1 MKYMTFKAGTRG
13 SELAMLQTRGAL
25 DRLTELFPWLSFE
38 RVTVATPGDRDLT
51 SDLRGSPADF
61 FTRDLDDALRDGRID
76 LAVHSAKDLPSPMPE
91 GIDWR
96 CARKRLWRE
105 SGCSYLRAEAWPS
118 WEPGPG
124 VGAF

>member
-1 MKYMTFKAGTRG
+1 MTFKAGTRG

-61 FTRDLDDALRDGRID
+61 FTRDLDDA
-76 LAVHSAKDLPSPMPE
+76 
-91 GIDWR
+91 
-96 CARKRLWRE
+96 
-105 SGCSYLRAEAWPS
+105 
-118 WEPGPG
+118 
-124 VGAF
+124 